1 MNGSALAKPSRL
13 VPRDYSRRARGTPRR
28 RGQDF
33 EKEPKEV
40 LEGERSGEEVP
51 GRRGGSAVGVAGVR
65 GQADEAGCR
74 QRGFS
79 RARRKADE
87 IYANFSLVEQRRAG
101 SGIQRGFSSP
111 LRGWAIRLK
120 IPVRLKWLLTL
131 TYISMLLYFS
141 FVIL

>member
-1 MNGSALAKPSRL
+1 M
-13 VPRDYSRRARGTPRR
+13 
-28 RGQDF
+28 
-33 EKEPKEV
+33 
-40 LEGERSGEEVP
+40 
-51 GRRGGSAVGVAGVR
+51 GVAGVR

>member
-1 MNGSALAKPSRL
+1 MHLPSPSRL

-33 EKEPKEV
+33 EKEARPKEV